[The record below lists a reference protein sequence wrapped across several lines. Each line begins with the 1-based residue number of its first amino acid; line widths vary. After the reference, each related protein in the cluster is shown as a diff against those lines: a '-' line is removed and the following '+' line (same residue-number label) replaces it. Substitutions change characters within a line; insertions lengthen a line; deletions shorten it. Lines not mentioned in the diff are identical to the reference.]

1 MKGIVIM
8 HLENVVINV
17 LVNNVV
23 KKKVIM
29 IYQKVFFVEHEKK
42 DTYSIFTKKSYSNL
56 SIINIHYYIKLQ
68 IPIMHRHFFRKLSQN
83 SENVQT
89 PCNKLNIP
97 FHFACRNWYLHSSP
111 QG

>member
-1 MKGIVIM
+1 MKEIVIM

-17 LVNNVV
+17 FVNNVV
-23 KKKVIM
+23 KIKVIV
-29 IYQKVFFVEHEKK
+29 IYQKVFFVEHKK
-42 DTYSIFTKKSYSNL
+42 RIITQFLQKKSYSNL
-56 SIINIHYYIKLQ
+56 SNINIHYYIKLQ

-89 PCNKLNIP
+89 PCNKINIP
-97 FHFACRNWYLHSSP
+97 FRFACRNWYLHNTP